1 MIANNTT
8 LSDFKKISGMNGRI
22 YNFCSQAGIKT
33 FDDFMSFVPSTYCGN
48 MTYRTIAE
56 INHVN
61 NTEMNNNN
69 AVKITFPTPL

>member
-1 MIANNTT
+1 MSTPPNN
-8 LSDFKKISGMNGRI
+8 LILLPFE
-22 YNFCSQAGIKT
+22 C
-33 FDDFMSFVPSTYCGN
+33 
-48 MTYRTIAE
+48 E

>member
-33 FDDFMSFVPSTYCGN
+33 L
-48 MTYRTIAE
+48 TILCLLFQVLIVE
-56 INHVN
+56 I
-61 NTEMNNNN
+61 
-69 AVKITFPTPL
+69 